1 MFGTPEDP
9 VEDDVVPEESDI
21 ARLKAQ
27 RAAKRQRLESGTNA
41 MATSWA
47 SGMNVRSQPS
57 SLNIVSHF
65 NRTMRSFPCH
75 YPIIS

>member
-41 MATSWA
+41 MATS
-47 SGMNVRSQPS
+47 
-57 SLNIVSHF
+57 
-65 NRTMRSFPCH
+65 
-75 YPIIS
+75 